1 MGKSDHSIQKNG
13 LIIGTI
19 TIIICI
25 GIGLYFY
32 HNFFRQTNAQ
42 LIETVPTDAVFIF
55 QVNDNRAFVNE
66 LSPFSSYMND
76 LFHFQSFPGF
86 EFFMDQLQGS
96 KSSFIISGH
105 QNGDTHAILYSL
117 KISET
122 QFANVI
128 EKLKIDPRNF
138 QNFDDT
144 KIYVYGTHF
153 KKFSF
158 TYHDGFFSISEDPEL
173 LKKSI
178 IQLKSLKNLL
188 AHNPFDKIYSVV
200 SKNMKQN
207 WLIVNNSL
215 FFKNLNQ
222 YINKDYQGFFDGMS
236 ESFTW
241 SAFQIRFYE
250 NEVSL
255 LGYTTTSK
263 DFEQLMALQGVN
275 SHPFGEILPFNT
287 HFYSILNTP
296 NPSDYLTHFQNNAKM
311 GLSFSNYNLLRPE
324 SGIYFSLNQDS
335 LTFYYMGFVCDT
347 NAISLSQIQH
357 PDSLLPDSKVNPNPI
372 YTSSLTAVYPH
383 MNPMFKSENL
393 NYFIQYKEYYIFSSS
408 KEALKYYLKVVPN
421 NNIESNPYYRFAKT
435 NLPTATTFEFFLAAQ
450 NNKKWE
456 RYLNQKSQKM
466 SVSKNLKLITYS
478 YSQPKDQL
486 MGVNI
491 FIKF

>member
-55 QVNDNRAFVNE
+55 QVNENRGFVSE

-76 LFHFQSFPGF
+76 LFNFQSFPGF
-86 EFFMDQLQGS
+86 EFFMDQLQES
-96 KSSFIISGH
+96 KNNFIISGH
-105 QNGDTHAILYSL
+105 LNGEKYAILYTL
-117 KISET
+117 KISES
-122 QFANVI
+122 QFGHLI
-128 EKLKIDPRNF
+128 EQLKIDPRNF
-138 QNFDDT
+138 QTFDDT
-144 KIYVYGTHF
+144 KVYVYGTHF
-153 KKFSF
+153 KKFNF
-158 TYHDGFFSISEDPEL
+158 TYHDGFFSISEDSEL

-178 IQLKSLKNLL
+178 VQLKSLRNLL
-188 AHNPFDKIYSVV
+188 AIGPFEKIYEVV
-200 SKNMKQN
+200 SKNTKQN
-207 WLIVNNSL
+207 WLIVNNRL
-215 FFKNLNQ
+215 FLKNLNQ
-222 YINKDYQGFFDGMS
+222 FINQDFQGFFDSMS
-236 ESFTW
+236 DPSSW
-241 SAFQIRFYE
+241 SAFQVRFND

-263 DFEQLMALQGVN
+263 EFEHLMAQQEVKSN
-275 SHPFGEILPFNT
+275 PFGEILPFNT

-296 NPSDYLTHFQNNAKM
+296 DPPSFLKYFQNNKKM
-311 GLSFSNYNLLRPE
+311 ELSYSNYNRLQSE
-324 SGIYFSLNQDS
+324 SSIYFSLNQDS
-335 LTFYYMGFVCDT
+335 LTYYYMGFKCDT
-347 NAISLSQIQH
+347 TTTLLDIQH
-357 PDSLLPDSKVNPNPI
+357 PDSLLPNTQVNPYPI
-372 YTSSLTAVYPH
+372 LASSLTDVYPH
-383 MNPMFKSENL
+383 MNSMFKSEPL
-393 NYFIQYKEYYIFSSS
+393 SYFIHYKGYYIFSSS

-435 NLPTATTFEFFLAAQ
+435 NLPTSTTFEFFLASQ
-450 NNKKWE
+450 TIRKWE
-456 RYLNQKSQKM
+456 RYLNSTTQKM
-466 SVSKNLKLITYS
+466 SIPKNLKLITYS